1 MKSRKRVILHIRAI
15 KRHEYHKMCYK
26 VYLLHITREII
37 MNIKGMYEDGL
48 YKDIVEYYERTHD
61 LDDVKYVALLCKE

>member
-1 MKSRKRVILHIRAI
+1 
-15 KRHEYHKMCYK
+15 
-26 VYLLHITREII
+26 

-61 LDDVKYVALLCKE
+61 LDDVKYVALLCKELKNSTIVL

>member
-1 MKSRKRVILHIRAI
+1 
-15 KRHEYHKMCYK
+15 
-26 VYLLHITREII
+26 

-61 LDDVKYVALLCKE
+61 LDDVKYVALLCEELKKLKKFYNCF